1 MKTLFKTL
9 LLIGS
14 TAFAQF
20 ASIVGTEGCIAIPMD
35 SPLFVAW
42 AENGSVERG
51 WMNCADTTLGKVDF
65 GLIEDCYG
73 APNPAV
79 LSLGDGGIAI
89 FEFQNQLYDGE
100 GFDFAVFENAFDNYF
115 LELAFVEVS
124 SNGVN
129 FFRFDA
135 QSLTNVESQITAFGL
150 LETEKIHNL
159 AGKYPGQWGTPF
171 DLSELAFHTD
181 LNINAISYIRI
192 VDVVGSIDP
201 IYASVDA
208 NNRIINDP
216 WPTDF
221 YTGGFD
227 LDAIGIIHQ
236 NPLNI
241 VEFPEVS
248 IYPNPV
254 SKSGILKF
262 RSNHPITNSKLID
275 ALGTVFFL
283 PEITEIRI
291 SDYCSHKGLY
301 ILEYELLGRLY
312 HQKILVR

>member
-1 MKTLFKTL
+1 MKNLF
-9 LLIGS
+9 LILVLINT

-20 ASIVGTEGCIAIPMD
+20 SPILGAEGCIAISMN

-42 AENGSVERG
+42 AENGTVERG
-51 WMNCADTTLGKVDF
+51 WMNSADTTLGKVNF
-65 GLIEDCYG
+65 GFIEDCYG

-79 LSLGDGGIAI
+79 LSLGDGGSAT
-89 FEFQNQLYDGE
+89 FEFSTTLFNGD
-100 GFDFAVFENAFDNYF
+100 GFDFAVFENGFDDYF

-124 SNGVN
+124 SNGID
-129 FFRFDA
+129 FFRFEA
-135 QSLTNVESQITAFGL
+135 QSLTNLENQIGAFGL

-171 DLSELAFHTD
+171 DLSELETHTD
-181 LNINAISYIRI
+181 LNINAISHIRI
-192 VDVVGSIDP
+192 VDVVGSINP
-201 IYASVDA
+201 LYASVDA

-221 YTGGFD
+221 YMGGFD

-241 VEFPEVS
+241 VEYPEVS
-248 IYPNPV
+248 IFPNPV
-254 SKSGILKF
+254 SISGVLKF
-262 RSNHPITNSKLID
+262 QSNHSITNCKLID
-275 ALGTVFFL
+275 ALGNTISL
-283 PEITEIRI
+283 SHTNEIPI
-291 SDYCSHKGLY
+291 SDYCAHKGLY
-301 ILEYELLGRLY
+301 VLEYQLKGALY